1 MHRKWIA
8 PLIVLIVALLAVGCS
23 SSKKDPEVEEP
34 DTTATRAPA
43 TDVEASP
50 APATETDMTEQ
61 APELSIQELNEQAH
75 DQGLIGD
82 VFYDFDK
89 YDLRPEARER
99 LARNAEF
106 MRENPELTFV
116 IEGHCDERGTEEYN
130 IALGQRRAT
139 AALDYLLSLGVERP
153 RFQTISYGESR
164 PFCTEST
171 EACWQKNR
179 RARFVISGRR

>member
-1 MHRKWIA
+1 MHRKWIT

-23 SSKKDPEVEEP
+23 SSNNAPEVEEP
-34 DTTATRAPA
+34 DTTATRSPA
-43 TDVEASP
+43 TDVDTSP
-50 APATETDMTEQ
+50 APATTADTTERV
-61 APELSIQELNEQAH
+61 PEPSIAELNEMVQRE
-75 DQGLIGD
+75 GLIGD

-99 LARNAEF
+99 LAKNAEY
-106 MRENPELTFV
+106 MSEHPDLAFV

-139 AALDYLLSLGVERP
+139 AALDYLISLGVDRS

-171 EACWQKNR
+171 EACWQRNR
-179 RARFVISGRR
+179 RARFVITERR